1 MADSYV
7 VKREN
12 ICVGKV
18 ITDFEIICD
27 SDKAPKI
34 GMHHKYRSM
43 LFVKDRYNQAID
55 LLYNSPKYPIFT
67 PDNLDSVKDAKII
80 IDGIVNL
87 EALLYYF
94 SYCDEISYLGIE
106 GIRKR
111 FFNGKFPIQNYH
123 YFGLRMVDPSEQT
136 FYDSIGNP
144 ILDKNILEQLYKQ
157 TRRERKICR
166 SQVFELDSV
175 SPSANYCYGM
185 GHIFDA
191 LRMYGDNTLYDVING
206 YEDRIN
212 AFKPH
217 YAEGPIRS
225 RKKCS

>member
-1 MADSYV
+1 MANGYV
-7 VKREN
+7 VRREN

-18 ITDFEIICD
+18 ITDFKIVRNENNTFE
-27 SDKAPKI
+27 I
-34 GMHHKYRSM
+34 GMHQKYRSM
-43 LFVKDRYNQAID
+43 LFVRDRYNQAID
-55 LLYNSPKYPIFT
+55 LLYNSPKYPIFS
-67 PDNLDSVKDAKII
+67 PDNIDAVKDAKII
-80 IDGIVNL
+80 IDGIANL
-87 EALLYYF
+87 EPLLYYF
-94 SYCDEISYLGIE
+94 NYCDKISYLGAE

-111 FFNGKFPIQNYH
+111 FFNGKFPIENYH

-136 FYDSIGNP
+136 FYDSLGNP

-175 SPSANYCYGM
+175 SPSANYCYGI

-191 LRMYGDNTLYDVING
+191 LRMYGDNTLYDVLHG
-206 YEDRIN
+206 YEEHIN

-217 YAEGPIRS
+217 QEEGPIRS